1 MTWRARGINPTHF
14 IIHFIFIPYGLMAS
28 QQASDLA
35 VNAAKGFSHGTAVRS
50 AKYPYVDPGIVGTSI
65 TAHIRWG

>member
-1 MTWRARGINPTHF
+1 MTPALIEVHGMTWRARGINPTHF

-35 VNAAKGFSHGTAVRS
+35 VNAYDDS
-50 AKYPYVDPGIVGTSI
+50 YIVIANS
-65 TAHIRWG
+65 RREQPQPL